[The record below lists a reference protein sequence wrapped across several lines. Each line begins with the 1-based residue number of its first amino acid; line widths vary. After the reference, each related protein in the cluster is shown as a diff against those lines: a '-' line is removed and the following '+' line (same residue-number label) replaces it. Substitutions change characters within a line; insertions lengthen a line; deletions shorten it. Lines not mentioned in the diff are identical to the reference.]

1 MFGGREYP
9 GRMRV
14 YVHGA
19 GRQGTDAWPSIPT
32 QGSQFACLDFT
43 GPMDANVASLS
54 ALTPRDAVVLAHSA
68 GAVPVFL
75 ALQAH
80 QIAPCALVLLEPG
93 LYDVARGDAAIERH
107 IDAMTR
113 ARTLSRRGDLFGY
126 WSIVRPL
133 MFGGPADR
141 SRWDA
146 EREVAARF
154 EAKQP
159 PWGFGVTSSAINGVP
174 TLVITGGW
182 NAEYEAIAGV
192 LVGEGA
198 RHVQLSGTNHRPQDH
213 SGFADTVDA
222 FLSGL

>member
-1 MFGGREYP
+1 
-9 GRMRV
+9 MRV

-19 GRQGTDAWPSIPT
+19 GRRGRDAWPSIPD
-32 QGSQFACLDFT
+32 QGLRFASLDFT
-43 GPMDANVASLS
+43 GPMDENVASLA
-54 ALTPRDAVVLAHSA
+54 ALTPRDAVVFAHSA

-75 ALQAH
+75 ALKAR
-80 QIAPCALVLLEPG
+80 QIAPRALVLLEPG
-93 LYDVARGDAAIERH
+93 LYDVARGVPVIEDH
-107 IDAMTR
+107 IETMTR
-113 ARTLSRRGDLFGY
+113 ARALSRSGDLFGY

-141 SRWDA
+141 SRWDE
-146 EREVAARF
+146 EREAAARF

-174 TLVITGGW
+174 TLVVTGGW
-182 NAEYEAIAGV
+182 NSEYEVIAGV

-198 RHVQLSGTNHRPQDH
+198 EHVQLAGTNHRPQDH
-213 SGFADTVDA
+213 PGFADTVDG